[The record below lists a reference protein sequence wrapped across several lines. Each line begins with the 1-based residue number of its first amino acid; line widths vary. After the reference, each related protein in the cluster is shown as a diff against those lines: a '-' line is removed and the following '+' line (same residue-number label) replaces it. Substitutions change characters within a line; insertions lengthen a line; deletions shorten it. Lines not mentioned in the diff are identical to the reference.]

1 MSLSIQNQTSV
12 INLNNQLR
20 GHNTQLDK
28 AFERLSSGFR
38 INRAA
43 DDAAGMQISDRMTS
57 QIGGLNQS
65 IRNSS
70 DGISAT
76 QVADGALSETASLIQ
91 RMRQLAVQSG
101 NGIYSDA
108 DKHALNTEFQQLK
121 AELERV
127 AQTTEFNG
135 ESMLTGEYV
144 GRFLVDANAGNSIE
158 VSDLD
163 ARSSQLGAYEWE
175 SRNINNVIT
184 TFTSGSTPMTATY
197 NPNLT
202 TALDSA
208 PLNLNGKEFAGPYE
222 TSQAFFDAINNAS
235 YPVNNSPVKIERIDN
250 SRVTVFAQ
258 FDFTQQ
264 PASFELNGT
273 TVNINIP
280 TYDPAVHFDPAH
292 PSTTSENG
300 YYFQQARSQIVAQTG
315 LNVLGAY
322 HISNPNQVSLRFYA
336 DDELNFNN
344 TGSLFPDLDD
354 GLYIPEFRLSSFG
367 EKLSNLDVLPEN
379 IPELGLYAADK
390 IKATI
395 DVLDINTQDGYEQ
408 AIRILDIA
416 QYQVN
421 NQRSSMGATGNRFE
435 SAIRNLSN
443 VTENVTNAKSRIH
456 DADYAAET
464 ASLVK
469 HQILKQSAETLLVQA
484 QQQPNIALSLLTS

>member
-20 GHNTQLDK
+20 GHNTELDK

-135 ESMLTGEYV
+135 EPMLTGEYV
-144 GRFLVDANAGNSIE
+144 GRFLVDANAGNNIE

-175 SRNINNVIT
+175 SRRT
-184 TFTSGSTPMTATY
+184 YQSSGGY
-197 NPNLT
+197 NSYTWNTNLT
-202 TALDSA
+202 KALDSQA
-208 PLNLNGKEFAGPYE
+208 LNLNGVEFSGPYNTAQE
-222 TSQAFFDAINNAS
+222 FFDEINNADF
-235 YPVNNSPVKIERIDN
+235 PVNNSPVKVERIDN
-250 SRVTVFAQ
+250 YSTVVHSY
-258 FDFTQQ
+258 FDPSMQ
-264 PASFELNGT
+264 PT
-273 TVNINIP
+273 TFKVNDINVAINIP
-280 TYDPAVHFDPAH
+280 TYDPAIHYDPAN
-292 PSTTSENG
+292 PSVTSENG
-300 YYFQQARSQIVAQTG
+300 YYVSEALGQIRSALSGSGVHVSGIF
-315 LNVLGAY
+315 
-322 HISNPNQVSLRFYA
+322 HPSNPNSTGITFVASNGVKL
-336 DDELNFNN
+336 DDMANA
-344 TGSLFPDLDD
+344 FPGTDD
-354 GLYIPEFRLSSFG
+354 GLYIPRFRLTSFG

-379 IPELGLYAADK
+379 IPELGLYAVDK

-443 VTENVTNAKSRIH
+443 VAENVTNAKSRIH

-469 HQILKQSAETLLVQA
+469 HQILKQSAETLLIQA
-484 QQQPNIALSLLTS
+484 QQQPNIALSLLAS